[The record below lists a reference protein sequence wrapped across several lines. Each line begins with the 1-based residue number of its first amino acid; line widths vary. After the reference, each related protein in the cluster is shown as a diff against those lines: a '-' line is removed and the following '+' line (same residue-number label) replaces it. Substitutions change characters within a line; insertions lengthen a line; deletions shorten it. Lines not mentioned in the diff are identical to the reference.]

1 MRQPA
6 IVLLNPQH
14 VGSLLAEPIDEN
26 QKRSSEYW
34 QQRAVIY
41 IMSNLEICH
50 LLPLF
55 ITLKNLRLLF

>member
-26 QKRSSEYW
+26 QKRSAEYW

-41 IMSNLEICH
+41 IMSNLEI
-50 LLPLF
+50 LLLLLLVK
-55 ITLKNLRLLF
+55 TLNILLLLF